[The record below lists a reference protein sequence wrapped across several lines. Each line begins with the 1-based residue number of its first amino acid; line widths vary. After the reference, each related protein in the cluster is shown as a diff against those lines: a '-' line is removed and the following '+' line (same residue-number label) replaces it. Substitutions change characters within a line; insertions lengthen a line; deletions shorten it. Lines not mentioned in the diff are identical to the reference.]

1 MSYGVRTI
9 LTGWKEPEG
18 IEEKMKTD
26 LQMIPEL
33 AKDGYEHKKEQF
45 YLMHL
50 DGRSDQFLDY
60 FRLKD
65 VSVGTEAM
73 DVIRC
78 AAKLCG
84 EDFAEETLLYR
95 SFTLEEAI
103 SKITDELTKRRYERL
118 PEIQQKLDALLQLEE
133 DLIQMKEFL
142 QKKNALPAKEENG
155 KEAHRESTELEHQK
169 RIMDLERKL
178 QEKTAEL
185 KAKDMEIASLKTE
198 GEMKLASVKAEY
210 EARIR
215 YMKLAFDRDLDRQ
228 LEKGRRALEKE
239 RSMNQGGF
247 FRKRSRIQEAEKGV
261 PEESETQDESIAM
274 FLVKVLSGNKY
285 GENQLDVIT
294 AAVGEGLSIEELRC
308 MCNPEMPASSMKRL
322 KEFFLKRKGE
332 TEYGI

>member
-1 MSYGVRTI
+1 MNYGVRTI

-65 VSVGTEAM
+65 V
-73 DVIRC
+73 
-78 AAKLCG
+78 
-84 EDFAEETLLYR
+84 
-95 SFTLEEAI
+95 
-103 SKITDELTKRRYERL
+103 RRYERL

-210 EARIR
+210 EAKIR

-247 FRKRSRIQEAEKGV
+247 FRKRSRIQEAET
-261 PEESETQDESIAM
+261 SW
-274 FLVKVLSGNKY
+274 VLHIY
-285 GENQLDVIT
+285 W
-294 AAVGEGLSIEELRC
+294 
-308 MCNPEMPASSMKRL
+308 
-322 KEFFLKRKGE
+322 
-332 TEYGI
+332 